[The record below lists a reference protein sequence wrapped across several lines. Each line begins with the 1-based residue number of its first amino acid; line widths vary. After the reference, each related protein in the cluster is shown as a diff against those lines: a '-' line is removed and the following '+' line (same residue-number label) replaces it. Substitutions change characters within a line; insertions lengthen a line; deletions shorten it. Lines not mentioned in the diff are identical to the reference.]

1 MPTDFSAFNIASK
14 TVDVIGIICNIL
26 LILVIIIDPLKILHR
41 GAWITILNIS
51 VADFIACGAN
61 FAKLLFYKV
70 ASSSSISVPITIS
83 IMNFFWMLGVGAS
96 FMLLAS
102 LNVQIYI
109 IIKYPMKSR
118 LMLTRKKVIL
128 SCIIVWAV
136 AIGMGMVDIG
146 YIWINGFE
154 VFYLYI
160 ANIATLEVA
169 VACQVVLKILT
180 AIEILGSRYDGL
192 NAETQNQKQK
202 DVAKVV
208 TILNVILIVTAFP
221 YFLAKQ
227 IEFIGRLGETSNDS
241 LVRNFP
247 YYYEPV
253 ALLNFVLNPLLYSL
267 RMRDYRRSLI
277 ALFTFNCKKRTP
289 FNSSLLRSTTHLK
302 TFISN
307 SEIRETRL

>member
-1 MPTDFSAFNIASK
+1 MPTATDFSAVIIAGK
-14 TVDVIGIICNIL
+14 TVDVIGMICNIL

-51 VADFIACGAN
+51 VADFIACGSN
-61 FAKLLFYKV
+61 FVTLLFAYENIH
-70 ASSSSISVPITIS
+70 AVPQIAIDVST
-83 IMNFFWMLGVGAS
+83 FFWMLGVGAS

-118 LMLTRKKVIL
+118 LMLTTKKVVL
-128 SCIIVWAV
+128 SCIIVWAA
-136 AIGMGMVDIG
+136 AIGMGLTEIG
-146 YIWINGFE
+146 YIWISGNE

-160 ANIATLEVA
+160 AKIASLEMA
-169 VACQVVLKILT
+169 VVCQVVLKILT
-180 AIEILGSRYDGL
+180 AVEILGSRYDGL

-202 DVAKVV
+202 EVAKVV
-208 TILNVILIVTAFP
+208 TILNVILIVTALP

-227 IEFIGRLGETSNDS
+227 IEYIGRLGDSSYDS
-241 LVRNFP
+241 LVTKFP
-247 YYYEPV
+247 YYYQPV

-289 FNSSLLRSTTHLK
+289 FRSSSLRSTIYLK
-302 TFISN
+302 TNLSN
-307 SEIRETRL
+307 LEIRETRL

>member
-1 MPTDFSAFNIASK
+1 MPTDYSAFIIASK

-26 LILVIIIDPLKILHR
+26 LILVITIDPLKILHR
-41 GAWITILNIS
+41 GAWITILTIS
-51 VADFIACGAN
+51 VADFIACGSN
-61 FAKLLFYKV
+61 FVKLLLVY
-70 ASSSSISVPITIS
+70 AENIIVPVIAIHVLT
-83 IMNFFWMLGVGAS
+83 FFWMLGVGAS

-118 LMLTRKKVIL
+118 LMLTTKKVVL
-128 SCIIVWAV
+128 SSIIVCAV
-136 AIGMGMVDIG
+136 AIGMGMAEIG
-146 YIWINGFE
+146 YIWISGNK
-154 VFYLYI
+154 VYYLYI
-160 ANIATLEVA
+160 ANIASLEVA

-202 DVAKVV
+202 EVAKVV
-208 TILNVILIVTAFP
+208 TILNVILIVTALP

-227 IEFIGRLGETSNDS
+227 IEFIGRLGDTNDDS
-241 LVRNFP
+241 LLTKFS

-277 ALFTFNCKKRTP
+277 ALFMFNCKKRTP